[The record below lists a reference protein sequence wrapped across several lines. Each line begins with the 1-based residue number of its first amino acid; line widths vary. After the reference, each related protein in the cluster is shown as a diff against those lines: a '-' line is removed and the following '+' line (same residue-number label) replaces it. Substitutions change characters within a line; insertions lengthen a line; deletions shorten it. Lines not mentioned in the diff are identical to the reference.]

1 MKALILAGGFG
12 VRLREIIHGRPKH
25 LTLINDKPFIR
36 HLVKMLQKR
45 DIKDLVISVGYLA
58 QYIIDEF
65 AHGYEDI
72 KVEFSEDNRPLGT
85 AGSLKNAQPYFQKDF
100 FIINGDTYL
109 DIDYQKLMA
118 THQKN
123 QALLTIVAT
132 TKHKNKGGIILT
144 QKNSITK
151 FVTDSEAKAPASS
164 LRNAG
169 IYVASPD
176 IFKFIPARTKA
187 SLETDIIPQLVNQH
201 KKIQLFTTNQEF
213 IDIGSTTA
221 YKQALKKLK

>member
-25 LTLINDKPFIR
+25 LTLINDQPFIR
-36 HLVKMLQKR
+36 HLVKMLEKR
-45 DIKDLVISVGYLA
+45 GVKDLVISIGYLA

-65 AHGYEDI
+65 AHGYQGI

-85 AGSLKNAQPYFQKDF
+85 AGSIKNAKDYFQDDF
-100 FIINGDTYL
+100 LIINGDTYL

-118 THQKN
+118 SHKKN

-144 QKNSITK
+144 QKNTITK
-151 FVTDSEAKAPASS
+151 FVTDSKAQTPAAS

-169 IYVASPD
+169 IYVASPN
-176 IFKFIPARTKA
+176 IFKYIPDRTKS
-187 SLETDIIPQLVNQH
+187 SLEKDIIPAILKRN
-201 KKIQLFTTNQEF
+201 KKIQLFTINQEF
-213 IDIGSTTA
+213 IDIGSAAA